1 MPRSYHGDA
10 GLGENLDTAADIKNK
25 RRVIDFFEARRIRRV
40 VHGDQ
45 VYASSR
51 GTRDFLLCQLRG
63 LSRGEGLRG
72 QGLNA
77 GAFRFRE

>member
-10 GLGENLDTAADIKNK
+10 GLGENLDTAADIKKKNK

-45 VYASSR
+45 VCACGR
-51 GTRDFLLCQLRG
+51 GTRDFLAR
-63 LSRGEGLRG
+63 
-72 QGLNA
+72 
-77 GAFRFRE
+77 